1 MLSFVNIFLNKKAI
15 FIYKMFLFR
24 YEDLLKLERK
34 LEMGYAIFTA
44 RKLML
49 INRINQMQY
58 RLMQLSQQQMSLADS
73 AAQQERASASRKNL
87 LSNFS
92 NIFQMGMERDRQ
104 LQLQKYYE
112 QANSTRVEVPKD
124 VMFNMFQSTNPMANP
139 AIATLNIISQLEE
152 ARSGSQLRQVK
163 EMENEI
169 QLQMKSLETQL
180 AAAQA
185 ELKSVE
191 ETERKNIENS
201 APKFA

>member
-1 MLSFVNIFLNKKAI
+1 MA
-15 FIYKMFLFR
+15 Y
-24 YEDLLKLERK
+24 
-34 LEMGYAIFTA
+34 GIFTA

-49 INRINQMQY
+49 VNRINQMQY

-73 AAQQERASASRKNL
+73 AAQHERAAASRKNL

-92 NIFQMGMERDRQ
+92 NIFQMGLEQKRQ
-104 LQLQKYYE
+104 NQLKEYYQ
-112 QANSTRVEVPKD
+112 QAKSAD
-124 VMFNMFQSTNPMANP
+124 VQISESVMMNMLQSTDPMKDPRMYAL
-139 AIATLNIISQLEE
+139 TMLNQVEE
-152 ARSGSQLRQVK
+152 SRSGAILRQVK

-185 ELKSVE
+185 ELKTVE
-191 ETERKNIENS
+191 DTERKNIENS